1 MAPSPDLPELSPVL
15 RRAGVDPKK
24 LQKIPTNLLDAAER
38 VSQLLGG
45 APYAVIGGLAMTL
58 WAHKE
63 GSEDIDMALAPN
75 ELLGPQEGDDIIEVS
90 HLIVWDYK
98 AAIHL
103 LYYRN
108 EAFRAELLATAV
120 PVPELKGVRFARPE
134 LLLIT
139 QLLSPRPKAE
149 VSAVEI
155 VRAGR
160 AGGHF
165 DLAYA
170 AHWAEQV
177 SRSEALRNTLAR
189 AEEPTR

>member
-1 MAPSPDLPELSPVL
+1 ML

-24 LQKIPTNLLDAAER
+24 LQKIPTNLLDAAEGL
-38 VSQLLGG
+38 SQRFGG
-45 APYAVIGGLAMTL
+45 VPYAVIGGVALML
-58 WAHKE
+58 WANKE
-63 GSEDIDMALAPN
+63 RSEDIDVALAPH
-75 ELLGPQEGDDIIEVS
+75 ELLGPHEGDDIIEVC
-90 HLIVWDYK
+90 HLILWDYK
-98 AAIHL
+98 AALHL
-103 LYYRN
+103 LYYQN

-139 QLLSPRPKAE
+139 QLLSPRPKAQ

-155 VRAGR
+155 VRSRR

-177 SRSEALRNTLAR
+177 NRSEALRNTLAR
-189 AEEPTR
+189 VEEPG